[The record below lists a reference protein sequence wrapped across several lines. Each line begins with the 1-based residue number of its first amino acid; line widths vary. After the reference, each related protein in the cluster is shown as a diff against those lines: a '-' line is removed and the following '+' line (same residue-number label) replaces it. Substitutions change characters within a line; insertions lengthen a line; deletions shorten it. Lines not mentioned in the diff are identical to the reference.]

1 MKLQHFLG
9 GLEGLE
15 PVQLETRV
23 FVAPWEQRIFGI
35 HTAMMALSS
44 HLKMEPT
51 PSKFRDIWTWADLRK
66 GAESM
71 NPLDYFKFRYY
82 EKWLNGICGFF
93 VAKGYVTQEELEAR
107 TKEFSKKPDLGYRP
121 GGDASIDERVITY
134 LRDGDSPLRETTL
147 KPRFKEGETVVV
159 RNVPTTEHT
168 RLPGYLRNHRGVIHT
183 VYPGTYVYLCSTGP
197 DGIGPAMPVY
207 CVWFDP
213 SELWGDAGESNSV
226 IYADLYEAYLD
237 KAD

>member
-1 MKLQHFLG
+1 MKLQHYLG

-35 HTAMMALSS
+35 HTEMMALSS
-44 HLKMEPT
+44 HLEMKPT
-51 PSKFRDIWTWADLRK
+51 ASKFRDIWTWADLRK

-71 NPLDYFKFRYY
+71 NPFDYFKFRYY
-82 EKWLNGICGFF
+82 EKWLNGISGFF
-93 VAKGYVTQEELEAR
+93 VANGYITQEELQAR
-107 TKEFSKKPDLGYRP
+107 TEEFSKKPDLGYRP

-134 LRDGDSPLRETTL
+134 LRDGDSPLRETNL
-147 KPRFKEGETVVV
+147 KPRFEEGETVMV
-159 RNVPTTEHT
+159 RDVPTTEHT
-168 RLPGYLRNHRGVIHT
+168 RLPGYLRKHRGVIHT

-207 CVWFDP
+207 CVQFDP
-213 SELWGDAGESNSV
+213 SELWEDAGESNSV
-226 IYADLYEAYLD
+226 IYADLYEAYMD